1 MRQCACCD
9 ACGLRTGAVS
19 DRPTAAA
26 AGPSSALSRPQGEPP
41 WHGSG
46 SRIQKRCAATLGPRK
61 FATSGDTTPP
71 NDRCHATTQL
81 NARDGLAN
89 GRASE
94 LTDEDAFV
102 RAYG

>member
-1 MRQCACCD
+1 MAY
-9 ACGLRTGAVS
+9 TY
-19 DRPTAAA
+19 P
-26 AGPSSALSRPQGEPP
+26 
-41 WHGSG
+41 G
-46 SRIQKRCAATLGPRK
+46 SRIQTPILKKRCAATLGPRK

-94 LTDEDAFV
+94 LTDEDACV